1 MGSEAKCAVSCGDV
15 TAEGKAY
22 LESAELTFR
31 GGELRLR
38 IPFQGLKSASAADGV
53 LLVSWA
59 EETARFH
66 LGKDAEK
73 WLAKIR
79 NPKTVVDKIGIK
91 AGMVVSV
98 VGIADE
104 WFLRQ
109 LGERVAPVEGSRP
122 KKNSDAV
129 LYGFS
134 SLDGLDK
141 IASLKT
147 YLKGN
152 GALWTVYPK
161 GPKGLPE
168 AAVRSA
174 GLAAGL
180 VDTKVVGFSETLTAV
195 KWVIP
200 VSQR

>member
-1 MGSEAKCAVSCGDV
+1 MGSEAKCAVHCGDV

-31 GGELRLR
+31 GGDLRLR
-38 IPFQGLKSASAADGV
+38 IPLQGLKSASAADGV
-53 LLVSWA
+53 LLVSWG
-59 EETARFH
+59 EQSARFH

-98 VGIADE
+98 LGIADE
-104 WFLRQ
+104 VFLGQ
-109 LGERVAPVEGSRP
+109 LRERVKPVPPR
-122 KKNSDAV
+122 NDLDVV
-129 LYGFS
+129 LYGFWT
-134 SLDGLDK
+134 LDALDEL
-141 IASLKT
+141 ASLKT
-147 YLKGN
+147 YLKPN

-168 AAVRSA
+168 PAVRAA
-174 GLAAGL
+174 GLEAGL